1 MGYLPKILLV
11 EACNLFLTGKQAT
24 AIQYIKRF
32 YITNSL
38 MTYHPKDI
46 LKTALFFATKTENHY
61 INIEEFASNIPKTK
75 PEDILASEFL
85 LTQGLRFTFDVRHPY
100 RALEGAIMDLQALAT
115 GGISALPGHPAVE
128 PLGNQKDMTN
138 RVRDAHGKAREYLK
152 TSAILTDAYFHY
164 TPSQIMLA
172 SLLVADPD
180 LTDWYMKVKL
190 PDSKSLDSEETLR
203 DKVMM
208 ALEDCANMLKMILPS
223 SKPSSSEIA
232 ALKALNKKLQ
242 KCRNPD
248 KIDLVAIN
256 KVAKREGGEDG
267 LDEKTAKK
275 RKLEREMSEKE
286 GHDLFGPE
294 IKNA

>member
-1 MGYLPKILLV
+1 M
-11 EACNLFLTGKQAT
+11 
-24 AIQYIKRF
+24 KRF

-61 INIEEFASNIPKTK
+61 IPLASFAATLPKTK
-75 PEDILASEFL
+75 TEDILASEFL
-85 LTQGLRFTFDVRHPY
+85 LTQGLRFTFDIRHPY
-100 RALEGAIMDLQALAT
+100 RALEGAIMDLQALAS
-115 GGISALPGHPAVE
+115 GDVPALPGRPAPE
-128 PLGNQKDMTN
+128 PLGSRKDMTN
-138 RVRDAHGKAREYLK
+138 RVREAHGKARDYLK
-152 TSAILTDAYFHY
+152 TSAVLTDSYFHY

-172 SLLVADPD
+172 SLLIADPD
-180 LTDWYMKVKL
+180 LTDWYMRAKL
-190 PDSKSLDSEETLR
+190 PSSGNSSAEETLR

-208 ALEDCANMLKMILPS
+208 TLEDCSNMLKTIHPS
-223 SKPSSSEIA
+223 SKPTDDEIS

-256 KVAKREGGEDG
+256 KVAKREGGEEG

-275 RKLEREMSEKE
+275 RKLEQEKLKKE
-286 GHDLFGPE
+286 GHDLFGPDIKTEGHGLFGPE
-294 IKNA
+294 IKKEGHDLFGP